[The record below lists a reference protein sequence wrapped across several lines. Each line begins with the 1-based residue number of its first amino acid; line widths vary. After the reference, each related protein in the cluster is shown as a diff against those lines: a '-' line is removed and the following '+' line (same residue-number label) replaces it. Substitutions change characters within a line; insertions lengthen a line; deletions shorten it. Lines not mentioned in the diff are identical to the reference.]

1 MIRRVAEFAAACG
14 RGLNAIRP
22 KRTFGPAEV
31 DPYFGYATENEIVL
45 RGRIL
50 SRRPNKPTKSPK
62 ETPSTWANFKAMA
75 AFFNTRELENVHIRC
90 EDKETYTDEEGY
102 FDLKLPR
109 PTKVTGWTS
118 FECYF
123 NHQDTPAHLTALL
136 PSLDAKYGIISDIDD
151 TLIKTEAWS
160 LLRNLWN
167 SMTGNA
173 ESRLVF
179 SDAVDLISKLH
190 DNINPVFYVSSSP
203 WNLHAFLS
211 EIFERAGLI
220 QGPKFLRD
228 LGISKT
234 KRMRDSHGNH
244 KGRSI
249 DTVLMANPGLT
260 FILIGDTG
268 QQDAHVY
275 YDAILRHPERI
286 RQVILRTPQASLDRS
301 DTLWINKIME
311 TGTPIYIGE
320 TYGPF
325 LSA

>member
-1 MIRRVAEFAAACG
+1 MIGRVAEFAAACG
-14 RGLNAIRP
+14 RGLNAVRP

-45 RGRIL
+45 RGRII
-50 SRRPNKPTKSPK
+50 SRRSKKISKPSK
-62 ETPSTWANFKAMA
+62 EPPSTWSNFKSMVAL
-75 AFFNTRELENVHIRC
+75 FNTRELDNVHIRC
-90 EDKETYTDEEGY
+90 EGEETYTDEEGY

-109 PTKVTGWTS
+109 PNNASGWES
-118 FECYF
+118 FDCYF
-123 NHQDTPAHLTALL
+123 DNEEPPAQLTALL
-136 PSLDAKYGIISDIDD
+136 PSSDARYGVISDIDD

-160 LLRNLWN
+160 LIRNLWN
-167 SMTGNA
+167 SLTGNA

-179 SDAVDLISKLH
+179 SDAVILIRKLH

-203 WNLHAFLS
+203 WNLHAFLN
-211 EIFERAGLI
+211 EVFERAGLT

-234 KRMRDSHGNH
+234 KRVRDSHGNH

-249 DTVLMANPGLT
+249 DTVLMANPALT

-268 QQDAHVY
+268 QHDAQVY
-275 YDAILRHPERI
+275 HDAILRHPDRI